1 MTTGK
6 DEADQAFLGI
16 FEDEEASIA
25 GDIVQ
30 VSTHL
35 WAVHGVIPV
44 DGDVLLAEF
53 GTYDQ
58 ARDALDQALTQRAP
72 VSPDW
77 GVPRRRSRPEARD
90 GAPGRIPP
98 TKARPS

>member
-1 MTTGK
+1 MTHVTMNGS
-6 DEADQAFLGI
+6 DRDPAADLAFL
-16 FEDEEASIA
+16 DELGVDQTSIA

-53 GTYDQ
+53 ATYDQ
-58 ARDALDQALTQRAP
+58 ARDALDQALTQRAT

-77 GVPRRRSRPEARD
+77 GVPRRRSPPGACD
-90 GAPGRIPP
+90 GAP
-98 TKARPS
+98 